1 MYFVALNLA
10 HLNFLRIVVLFL
22 VFPLFG
28 AYAAEN
34 PARDS
39 LLLRI
44 KKSPP
49 DSLVFAYAEW
59 APRMLAY
66 DPVQLPVLANTVRK
80 ILKENYREGLAL
92 QLDALYLRHLGKADS
107 AVLLHKAG
115 LEYYHQHRAPQ
126 RFEAAALNYL
136 SIAYYYLGAYEQH
149 MRYAD
154 SALNVY
160 RFVADPG
167 MVQVLQNNRASSLYL
182 LKRYQEAKAVM
193 LGLLSEVDVKNNGLR
208 ASICQNLSMT
218 YEALAQ
224 QDSAMYWAHQAIDEA
239 DHSGELRARQATRQ
253 HHIRLTSQTDP
264 RGSLAAMPEMYKLAN
279 ALGNPY
285 KVAELDLLS
294 AELHL
299 KLEETGAAFPYL
311 QKALYAAQKQGNS
324 QLVLQSGR
332 LLSNYYEKARR
343 YDSALWYQKFAARLS
358 DSLLNAD
365 ISRQLQELEVVH
377 NLGEKEQQITILKQN
392 AKIEDQRN
400 FMLLSIAISLLVVVV
415 AGGLLLW
422 QRSRDKQRRT
432 TEEKRILT
440 LELSQQKL
448 KEQMLHES
456 LERKNKQLLS
466 EAMHLS
472 ERNELLTELLAI
484 SDKLPTD
491 RPDAALKVLLD
502 VRKKIKANMNTD
514 QQWEVFSAYFT
525 AINQQ
530 FFDKL
535 AGTGITLTDKEKR
548 LLALIKTGL
557 SLKECASILHIEP
570 ASIKTSRYRLK
581 QKLGL
586 DDDMNLD
593 DFVKNLPN

>member
-1 MYFVALNLA
+1 MKFLLFALLSA
-10 HLNFLRIVVLFL
+10 
-22 VFPLFG
+22 VFAFG
-28 AYAAEN
+28 PVYAAEN
-34 PARDS
+34 PARDNV
-39 LLLRI
+39 LKQI
-44 KKSPP
+44 KNSRP
-49 DSLVFAYAEW
+49 DSLIFAYAEW

-66 DPVQLPVLANTVRK
+66 DPLQLPVLAQAVRK
-80 ILKENYREGLAL
+80 NLKENYREGLAL
-92 QLDALYLRHLGKADS
+92 QLEALYLRHLGKADS
-107 AVLLHKAG
+107 AILLHKAG
-115 LEYYHQHRAPQ
+115 LERYQQKRAPQ

-154 SALNVY
+154 SALNQYQKVG
-160 RFVADPG
+160 DSD
-167 MVQVLQNNRASSLYL
+167 MVQVIQNNRASSLYL
-182 LKRYQEAKAVM
+182 LKRYPEAKNVM
-193 LGLLSEVDVKNNGLR
+193 LVLLKKVDPDNNGLLS
-208 ASICQNLSMT
+208 SICQNLSMT
-218 YEALAQ
+218 YEALQ
-224 QDSAMYWAHQAIDEA
+224 QNDSALFWANRAITEA
-239 DHSGELRARQATRQ
+239 DQSGELRARQSTRQ
-253 HHIRLTSQTDP
+253 HQLRLRSRLDP
-264 RGSLAAMPEMYKLAN
+264 RGSLTEMPELYTLAS

-285 KVAELDLLS
+285 KMAELDLLS

-299 KLEETGAAFPYL
+299 KLAETKQALPYL
-311 QKALYAAQKQGNS
+311 QRALSIGQKQGNS
-324 QLVLQSGR
+324 QLQLQAAS
-332 LLSNYYEKARR
+332 LWSNYYEKVNRF
-343 YDSALWYQKFAARLS
+343 DSALWYQKLAARLS

-377 NLGEKEQQITILKQN
+377 SLGEKEQQILLLKQK
-392 AKIEDQRN
+392 AAIDRQRN
-400 FMLLSIAISLLVVVV
+400 FMLLSIALSLIV
-415 AGGLLLW
+415 AVTAVALLMW
-422 QRSRDKQRRT
+422 QRQRNKQRQII
-432 TEEKRILT
+432 EEKRILA

-448 KEQMLHES
+448 KEQLLHDS
-456 LERKNKQLLS
+456 IERKNKQLLS

-472 ERNELLTELLAI
+472 ERNELLTELLQL
-484 SDKLPTD
+484 SDKLPND

-502 VRKKIKANMNTD
+502 VRKKIKANMHTD

-535 AGTGITLTDKEKR
+535 ASTGISLTDKEKR

>member
-1 MYFVALNLA
+1 VYIVARNLS
-10 HLNFLRIVVLFL
+10 HLKFLLTFL
-22 VFPLFG
+22 LYAAFALRPVF
-28 AYAAEN
+28 AAEN
-34 PARDS
+34 PARDNV
-39 LLLRI
+39 LKQI
-44 KKSPP
+44 KNSRP
-49 DSLVFAYAEW
+49 DSLIFAYAEW

-66 DPVQLPVLANTVRK
+66 DPLQLPVLAQAVRK
-80 ILKENYREGLAL
+80 NLKENYREGLAL
-92 QLDALYLRHLGKADS
+92 QLEALYLRHLGKADS
-107 AVLLHKAG
+107 AIILHKAG
-115 LEYYHQHRAPQ
+115 LEYYHQYRAPQ

-149 MRYAD
+149 MLYAD
-154 SALNVY
+154 SALKLYQKVGD
-160 RFVADPG
+160 AG
-167 MVQVLQNNRASSLYL
+167 MVQVIQNNRASSLYL
-182 LKRYQEAKAVM
+182 LKRYTEAKAVM
-193 LGLLSEVDVKNNGLR
+193 FVLLKEVEPGNNGLLS
-208 ASICQNLSMT
+208 SICQNLSMT
-218 YEALAQ
+218 YESLKQ
-224 QDSAMYWAHQAIDEA
+224 NDSALFWANRAIAEA
-239 DHSGELRARQATRQ
+239 DQSGELRARQSTRQ
-253 HHIRLTSQTDP
+253 HRIRLQSSTDP
-264 RGSLAAMPEMYKLAN
+264 RGSLAEMPGLYSLAQ

-285 KVAELDLLS
+285 KLAELDLLS

-299 KLEETGAAFPYL
+299 RLGEPKQAFPYL
-311 QKALYAAQKQGNS
+311 QKASTAGQKQGNS
-324 QLVLQSGR
+324 QLQLQTAR
-332 LLSNYYEKARR
+332 LLGDYYEKSAR
-343 YDSALWYQKFAARLS
+343 YDSALWYQKYAARLS

-377 NLGEKEQQITILKQN
+377 KLGEQEQQILLLKQEAAIN
-392 AKIEDQRN
+392 RQRN
-400 FMLLSIAISLLVVVV
+400 FMLLSIALSLLLV
-415 AGGLLLW
+415 AMAAAWLMW
-422 QRSRDKQRRT
+422 QRQRNKQRRV
-432 TEEKRILT
+432 TEEKRMLA

-448 KEQMLHES
+448 KEQLLHDS
-456 LERKNKQLLS
+456 IERKNKQLLS

-472 ERNELLTELLAI
+472 ERNELLTELLQL
-484 SDKLPTD
+484 SDKLPND

-502 VRKKIKANMNTD
+502 VRKKIKANMHTD

-535 AGTGITLTDKEKR
+535 ASTGISLTDKEKR